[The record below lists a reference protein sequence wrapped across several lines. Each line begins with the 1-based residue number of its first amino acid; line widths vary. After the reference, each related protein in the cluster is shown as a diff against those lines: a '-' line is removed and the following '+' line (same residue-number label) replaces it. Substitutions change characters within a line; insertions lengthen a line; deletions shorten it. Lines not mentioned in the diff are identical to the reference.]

1 MKMPSA
7 SEVAEMWGKHR
18 HTIQAMCRNGDLHA
32 FKKGGVW
39 WVDVEKSVRALNLKF
54 GNQFAKELTK
64 KHEKDQKTKA
74 AENSPISS
82 GSKVTVLSN
91 A

>member
-39 WVDVEKSVRALNLKF
+39 WVDVEKSLTALNLKF
-54 GNQFAKELTK
+54 GNQFAKELAK
-64 KHEKDQKTKA
+64 KHEKDQKHKTSEKA
-74 AENSPISS
+74 SVSS
-82 GSKVTVLSN
+82 RSKVTVLSN